1 MLVTLGCS
9 SILTGGDVNEISCFS
24 HCYGRLMKTIDV
36 YRELQD
42 ERKMIICTGHR
53 GEAENM
59 KKFLVKNG
67 IPEEK
72 IFCES
77 LARNTI
83 ENCLLSYKMINE
95 IWKWEDLNLYLI
107 TDDYHMERSKTIFLF
122 FEKMLNIKNK
132 NLFLRS
138 SFILDYISNPS
149 PIHLQEIEKSYEK
162 DKKIMKESLH
172 KSLRS
177 YL

>member
-9 SILTGGDVNEISCFS
+9 SVLSGGDVNEISRLS
-24 HCYGRLMKTIDV
+24 HCYGRLKKTIDV
-36 YRELQD
+36 YTELQD

-53 GEAENM
+53 GEGENM

-83 ENCLLSYKMINE
+83 ENCILSYKMINE
-95 IWKWEDLNLYLI
+95 IWKCGDLNLYLI
-107 TDDYHMERSKTIFLF
+107 TDDYHMERAKTIFLF
-122 FEKMLNIKNK
+122 FEKMLNVKG

-138 SFILDYISNPS
+138 SFMLDYIPNPS
-149 PIHLQEIEKSYEK
+149 PIHLQEIKKSYEK